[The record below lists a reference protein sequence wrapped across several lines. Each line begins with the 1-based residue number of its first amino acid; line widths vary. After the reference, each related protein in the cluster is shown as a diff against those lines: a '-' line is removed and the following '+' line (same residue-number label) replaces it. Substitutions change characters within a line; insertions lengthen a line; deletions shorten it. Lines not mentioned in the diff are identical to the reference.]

1 MRILAIGTARTSIE
15 KSGRRSGMIIDR
27 RTFVA
32 GATSIALAP
41 ALDLLPVQLPIPE
54 APAGQLVLVI
64 DGWNV
69 PSESNAADAVW
80 IRIDRSW
87 RTVWR

>member
-1 MRILAIGTARTSIE
+1 M
-15 KSGRRSGMIIDR
+15 MIDR

-41 ALDLLPVQLPIPE
+41 ALDLRPVQLPTSE
-54 APAGQLVLVI
+54 TPAGQLVFMI

-69 PSESNAADAVW
+69 PSERSAADAVW
-80 IRIDRSW
+80 IRIGRSW

>member
-1 MRILAIGTARTSIE
+1 
-15 KSGRRSGMIIDR
+15 MIIDR

-41 ALDLLPVQLPIPE
+41 ALDLLPVQLPTPE
-54 APAGQLVLVI
+54 TPAGPLVLTI
-64 DGWNV
+64 DGWNA
-69 PSESNAADAVW
+69 PSESSAAAVW

>member
-1 MRILAIGTARTSIE
+1 
-15 KSGRRSGMIIDR
+15 MIIDR

-41 ALDLLPVQLPIPE
+41 ALDLLPVQLPTPE
-54 APAGQLVLVI
+54 TPAGPLVLTI

-69 PSESNAADAVW
+69 PSESSAADAAW

>member
-1 MRILAIGTARTSIE
+1 M
-15 KSGRRSGMIIDR
+15 MIDR

-32 GATSIALAP
+32 GATSMALAP
-41 ALDLLPVQLPIPE
+41 ALDLLPAQLPTPE
-54 APAGQLVLVI
+54 TPAGQLVLMI

-69 PSESNAADAVW
+69 PSESSPADVVW

>member
-1 MRILAIGTARTSIE
+1 M
-15 KSGRRSGMIIDR
+15 MIDR

-41 ALDLLPVQLPIPE
+41 ALDLLPVQRPTPE
-54 APAGQLVLVI
+54 TPAGQLVLMI

-69 PSESNAADAVW
+69 RNESSVADAVW
-80 IRIDRSW
+80 IRIGRSW

>member
-1 MRILAIGTARTSIE
+1 
-15 KSGRRSGMIIDR
+15 MIIDR

-41 ALDLLPVQLPIPE
+41 ALDLLPVHLPTPE
-54 APAGQLVLVI
+54 TPAGQLVLMI

-69 PSESNAADAVW
+69 PSESSAADAAW

>member
-1 MRILAIGTARTSIE
+1 MT
-15 KSGRRSGMIIDR
+15 IDR

-32 GATSIALAP
+32 GTTSVALAP
-41 ALDLLPVQLPIPE
+41 TLALLAVPPPTTATASRRV
-54 APAGQLVLVI
+54 VLMI
-64 DGWNV
+64 DGWNL
-69 PSESNAADAVW
+69 PDENDTADVVW

>member
-1 MRILAIGTARTSIE
+1 
-15 KSGRRSGMIIDR
+15 MIIDR

-41 ALDLLPVQLPIPE
+41 ALDLLPVQLPAPE
-54 APAGQLVLVI
+54 TPAGPLVLMI
-64 DGWNV
+64 DGWTA
-69 PSESNAADAVW
+69 PSESSAIDAVW
-80 IRIDRSW
+80 IRIGHSW

>member
-1 MRILAIGTARTSIE
+1 
-15 KSGRRSGMIIDR
+15 MIIDR

-41 ALDLLPVQLPIPE
+41 ALDLLPVQLPGPE
-54 APAGQLVLVI
+54 TPAGPLVLMI

-69 PSESNAADAVW
+69 PSESSAADGVW

>member
-1 MRILAIGTARTSIE
+1 
-15 KSGRRSGMIIDR
+15 MIIDR

-32 GATSIALAP
+32 GTTSIALAP
-41 ALDLLPVQLPIPE
+41 ALDRLPVQLPTPE
-54 APAGQLVLVI
+54 TPAGQLVLMI

-69 PSESNAADAVW
+69 PSESSAADAVW

>member
-1 MRILAIGTARTSIE
+1 
-15 KSGRRSGMIIDR
+15 MIIDR

-41 ALDLLPVQLPIPE
+41 ALDLLPVPPPTLE
-54 APAGQLVLVI
+54 TPAGRLVLMI

-80 IRIDRSW
+80 IRIGPTW

>member
-1 MRILAIGTARTSIE
+1 M
-15 KSGRRSGMIIDR
+15 MIDR

-32 GATSIALAP
+32 GTTSIALAP
-41 ALDLLPVQLPIPE
+41 ALVLLPVQLPTSE
-54 APAGQLVLVI
+54 TPAGQRVLMI

-69 PSESNAADAVW
+69 PSESGAADAVW